1 MCGITGYFSNK
12 NVVTEAELRSMTQVL
27 SHRGPDA
34 EGFYTHRHIGLG
46 HRRLSIIDLSEH
58 ANQPMFSHS
67 GDSVIVFN
75 GEIYNYREIGKE
87 LGMIPKTSSDTEII
101 LEAFE
106 KWGPLFVNKLN
117 GMFAMAIY
125 RISENKLYFFR
136 DRIGIKPLYY
146 LLVDGQLAFA
156 SELKAITQL
165 SYFKQHKNINPNAI
179 NTFLQLGYIPATDS
193 IYDKVHK
200 FPQGN
205 YGIFDGSKLELTPY
219 WNLAQQVNPAP
230 LSHFGEAKE
239 QLNELLTSSVKYRLI
254 SDVPYGTFLSGGID
268 SSLVT
273 AVAQKVT
280 NHQLKTFSI
289 GFAESKFNEAGY
301 AQQVATYLNTDHHS
315 FLLTEKEA
323 LEMVPE
329 MFRYYDEPF
338 ADSSAIPTML
348 VSKMARQQVTMTL
361 SGDGGDELF
370 HGYGMYNWANRLNQP
385 ILKNNRHLIKNVLN
399 QLSPKYQRVSKLFD
413 FDPSTPLKHHIFSQ
427 EQYLFNLKESRE
439 ILNQPYQTPLLLDEN
454 PVSARKFNPAE
465 KQALFDLI
473 YYLPDDLLVKVDRA
487 SMRFSLE
494 DRVPLL
500 DYRIVSFALN
510 LHPNLKT
517 HKGIQKYL
525 LKELL
530 YDYVPRQ
537 LFNRPKW
544 GFSIPMNKWLK
555 GDLNYLIGEYLT
567 DEKMAEAGFVKP
579 AEVKK
584 LIHEYLTTDK
594 EFLYN
599 RVWVMICLHQWYHE
613 VYRNI

>member
-12 NVVTEAELRSMTQVL
+12 NVIAESELRSMTQAL

-34 EGFYTHRHIGLG
+34 EGFYTHQHIGLG
-46 HRRLSIIDLSEH
+46 HRRLSIIDLSEQ
-58 ANQPMFSHS
+58 ANQPMISHS

-75 GEIYNYREIGKE
+75 GEIYNFQEIGNE
-87 LGMIPKTSSDTEII
+87 LGITPKTSSDTEII

-125 RISENKLYFFR
+125 RISENKLYLFR
-136 DRIGIKPLYY
+136 DRMGIKPLFY
-146 LLVDGQLAFA
+146 LLADGQLVFA

-165 SYFKQHKNINPNAI
+165 SFFKQHKNINPNAV
-179 NTFLQLGYIPATDS
+179 NTFLQLGYIPAPNT
-193 IYDKVHK
+193 IYERVHK
-200 FPQGN
+200 FPQGA
-205 YGIFDGSKLELTPY
+205 YAIFDGNRLELTSY
-219 WNLAQQVNPAP
+219 WSLIEQVKPSP
-230 LSHFGEAKE
+230 LSNFGEAKE

-254 SDVPYGTFLSGGID
+254 SDVPYGTFLSGGTD

-280 NHQLKTFSI
+280 NHQMKTFSI
-289 GFAESKFNEAGY
+289 GFAESKFNESAY
-301 AQQVATYLNTDHHS
+301 AKQVATYLNTGHHS

-323 LEMVPE
+323 LELVPE

-370 HGYGMYNWANRLNQP
+370 HGYGMYNWAKR
-385 ILKNNRHLIKNVLN
+385 LKNPIAHSNRHVIKNILN

-413 FDPSTPLKHHIFSQ
+413 FDSSALLKQHIFSQ
-427 EQYLFNLKESRE
+427 EQYYFSLKESQK
-439 ILNQPYQTPLLLDEN
+439 ILNQAYHIPLPLDEN
-454 PVSARKFNPAE
+454 PISNRQLNAAE
-465 KQALFDLI
+465 SQALFDLM

-500 DYRIVSFALN
+500 DYRVVTFALN
-510 LHPNLKT
+510 LHPGLKT
-517 HKGIQKYL
+517 HNGIKKYL

-530 YDYVPRQ
+530 YDYVPRE

-555 GDLNYLIGEYLT
+555 GDLNFLIEEYLS
-567 DEKMAEAGFVKP
+567 ERKVVEAGFVEP
-579 AEVKK
+579 EEVIH
-584 LIHEYLTTDK
+584 LIQEYLTTNK
-594 EFLYN
+594 EYLYN
-599 RVWVMICLHQWYHE
+599 RVWVLICLHQWYQE
-613 VYRNI
+613 VYKNL

>member
-12 NVVTEAELRSMTQVL
+12 NAVSETELRRMTQVL

-34 EGFYTHRHIGLG
+34 EGFYTHQHIGLG
-46 HRRLSIIDLSEH
+46 HRRLSIIDLSEQ

-75 GEIYNYREIGKE
+75 GEIYNFQEIGNE
-87 LGMIPKTSSDTEII
+87 LGITPNTSSDTEII

-125 RISENKLYFFR
+125 RISENKLYLFR
-136 DRIGIKPLYY
+136 DRMGIKPLFY
-146 LLVDGQLAFA
+146 LLADDQLIFA

-165 SYFKQHKNINPNAI
+165 SFFKQHKNINPNAV
-179 NTFLQLGYIPATDS
+179 NTFLQLGYIPAPNT
-193 IYDKVHK
+193 IYERVHK

-205 YGIFDGSKLELTPY
+205 YAIFDGNRLELNSY
-219 WNLAQQVNPAP
+219 WSLTEQDHPSP

-254 SDVPYGTFLSGGID
+254 SDVPFGTFLSGGID

-289 GFAESKFNEAGY
+289 GFSESKFNESGY
-301 AQQVATYLNTDHHS
+301 AQQVATHLNTDHHN

-323 LEMVPE
+323 LGMVPE

-370 HGYGMYNWANRLNQP
+370 HGYGMYNWAKR
-385 ILKNNRHLIKNVLN
+385 LKNPIAHSNRYIIKNILN

-413 FDPSTPLKHHIFSQ
+413 FDSSTPLKQHIFSQ
-427 EQYLFNLKESRE
+427 EQYYFSLKESQN
-439 ILNQPYQTPLLLDEN
+439 ILNQAYHIPLPLDEN
-454 PVSARKFNPAE
+454 PISNRQFNAAE
-465 KQALFDLI
+465 SQALFDLM

-487 SMRFSLE
+487 SMRFSIE

-500 DYRIVSFALN
+500 DYRIVTFALN
-510 LHPNLKT
+510 LHPSLKT
-517 HKGIQKYL
+517 HNGIQKYL

-530 YDYVPRQ
+530 YAYVPRE

-555 GDLNYLIGEYLT
+555 GDLNFLIKEYLSE
-567 DEKMAEAGFVKP
+567 DKVNEAGFVKP
-579 AEVKK
+579 EEVTQ
-584 LIHEYLTTDK
+584 LIQEYLTTNK
-594 EFLYN
+594 EYLYN
-599 RVWVMICLHQWYHE
+599 RVWVLICLHQWYQE
-613 VYRNI
+613 VYKNL